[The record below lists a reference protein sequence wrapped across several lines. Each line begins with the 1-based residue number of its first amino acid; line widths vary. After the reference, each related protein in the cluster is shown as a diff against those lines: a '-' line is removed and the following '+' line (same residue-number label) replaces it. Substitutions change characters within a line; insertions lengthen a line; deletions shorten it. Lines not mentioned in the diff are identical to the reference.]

1 MAIRKLDDGRWLVD
15 VRPAGTDG
23 KRIRRKFCKK
33 GEASIF
39 EHHILVNYHNKD
51 WIEKPPDRRRL
62 TELLDR
68 WWALYGKHHDRG
80 ETEKTRLTA
89 IIQNFGKTGVVRAD
103 QLTRKA
109 IISYRAMMLDRGL
122 KPSSVNRQIAILSGV
137 FTKLIDY
144 GDFLP
149 PNPMT
154 DIRKLKEARPETA
167 YLTDDEIK
175 ALLASLDG
183 DHLNIAVLCLSTG
196 ARWSEAAELK
206 AEHITGNMITFMK
219 TKNGRKRHVPV
230 GDDVLKKICQKKKG
244 RLFSSDYAKFRETLK
259 NVVPGLPKGQAAHV
273 LRHTFATHFMMNGGN
288 IITLQ
293 RILGHA
299 TIQQTMTYAHFAPDF
314 LNEAIRFNPLGGK
327 ASL

>member
-1 MAIRKLDDGRWLVD
+1 MAIRKLDDGRYQVD
-15 VRPAGTDG
+15 IRPQGADG
-23 KRIRRKFCKK
+23 KRIRRIFGAK

-39 EHHILVNYHNKD
+39 ERHILVNYHNKD

-62 TELLDR
+62 TELLDS
-68 WWALYGKHHDRG
+68 WWICHGKHHERG
-80 ETEKTRLTA
+80 GIERTRLEA
-89 IIQNFGKTGVVRAD
+89 IVKQFGGMGVTRVC
-103 QLTRKA
+103 QLTKKA
-109 IISYRAMMLDRGL
+109 AIDYRVMMMDEGL

-137 FTKLIDY
+137 FTKLIEAEE
-144 GDFLP
+144 FPP
-149 PNPMT
+149 PNPLAEVK
-154 DIRKLKEARPETA
+154 KLKEVRPETA
-167 YLTDDEIK
+167 YLTEDEIK

-183 DHLNIAVLCLSTG
+183 DHLNIAILCLSTG

-206 AEHITGNMITFMK
+206 AEHIAGNVITFMK

-230 GDDVLKKICQKKKG
+230 SDDVLNKICKKTKG
-244 RLFSSDYAKFRETLK
+244 RLFSADYAKFRETLK
-259 NVVPGLPKGQAAHV
+259 SVAPGLPKGQAAHV

-314 LNEAIRFNPLGGK
+314 LQEAVNYNPIAGVKL
-327 ASL
+327 S